1 MHGSARRSPTPL
13 GTRSGPR
20 YHRRVRGRLT
30 WALTLPLLPIGVLAG
45 HAVGY
50 ELAGPGASAPHGYLG
65 YAPLFLAICTAVVLA
80 GFVAR
85 IIRIERGLAA
95 GPAPAWIF
103 AALPPV
109 AFLAQEYLER
119 LVQEGHVDWATA
131 FQPAVLLGL
140 YAQVPFALLAFL
152 VARALAS
159 LADVVALAIG
169 SAPADPVGGLP
180 LLAPVSALLLPASC
194 VAGRGYGERGPPLAR

>member
-1 MHGSARRSPTPL
+1 MRSATSWP
-13 GTRSGPR
+13 
-20 YHRRVRGRLT
+20 
-30 WALTLPLLPIGVLAG
+30 
-45 HAVGY
+45 
-50 ELAGPGASAPHGYLG
+50 GPGASAPHGYLG

>member
-1 MHGSARRSPTPL
+1 MRGS
-13 GTRSGPR
+13 
-20 YHRRVRGRLT
+20 LT

-85 IIRIERGLAA
+85 IVRIERGLAA

-119 LVQEGHVDWATA
+119 LVQEGHVGWATA

>member
-1 MHGSARRSPTPL
+1 MRGS
-13 GTRSGPR
+13 
-20 YHRRVRGRLT
+20 LT

-50 ELAGPGASAPHGYLG
+50 ELAGPGAQAPHGYLG
-65 YAPLFLAICTAVVLA
+65 YAPLFLAVCTALVLA

-85 IIRIERGLAA
+85 VVRVERGLPS

-103 AALPPV
+103 AALPPF

-119 LVQEGHVDWATA
+119 LFQEGQVGWATA

-140 YAQVPFALLAFL
+140 YAQVPFALLLFL

-159 LADVVALAIG
+159 LADVVARVIG
-169 SAPADPVGGLP
+169 SEVAGSVGVLP

>member
-1 MHGSARRSPTPL
+1 MG
-13 GTRSGPR
+13 
-20 YHRRVRGRLT
+20 
-30 WALTLPLLPIGVLAG
+30 
-45 HAVGY
+45 
-50 ELAGPGASAPHGYLG
+50 
-65 YAPLFLAICTAVVLA
+65 
-80 GFVAR
+80 
-85 IIRIERGLAA
+85 
-95 GPAPAWIF
+95 
-103 AALPPV
+103 
-109 AFLAQEYLER
+109 
-119 LVQEGHVDWATA
+119 WATA

-169 SAPADPVGGLP
+169 SAPADPVGVLP